1 MNYPTY
7 RLSAQTTSALAEAG
21 MSPLDVES
29 LVLRAVMED
38 IGSGVDV
45 TTMATV
51 PVNQQGTLEFVA
63 RADGVVAGGYI
74 AAAVFDVVC
83 GDDRSVSFE
92 VMDGQ
97 RVVAGQLIMSVIGR
111 THDLLRA
118 ERPALNFLS
127 HLSGIAT
134 LTAHW
139 VDAIAGSSAAIR
151 DTRKTTP
158 GMREM
163 EKYAERAGGGLNHR
177 MNLADAALVKDN
189 HVLAT
194 GGVAEAFAAVRDF
207 DPDIPVEVEV
217 DDLAQLDEALE
228 AGADLVLVDNFT
240 LEDMAEAVRRSVGR
254 ARLEASGGLTLDRAP
269 AVAATGV
276 DYLAVGALTHSA
288 PVLDI
293 GADLSADLSADLR
306 VNDQD

>member
-1 MNYPTY
+1 MSYPTY
-7 RLSAQTTSALAEAG
+7 RLSASTTSALAESG

-38 IGSGVDV
+38 IGGGVDV

-51 PVNQQGTLEFVA
+51 PDDQQGVLEFVA
-63 RADGVVAGGYI
+63 RADGVVAGGHI
-74 AAAVFDVVC
+74 SAAVFDVVC
-83 GDDRSVSFE
+83 GDHRSISFE
-92 VMDGQ
+92 VADGQ
-97 RVVAGQLIMSVIGR
+97 RVVAGQRIMSVIGR

-118 ERPALNFLS
+118 ERPALNLLS

-134 LTAHW
+134 LTARW
-139 VDAIAGSSAAIR
+139 VAAVAGSSAAIR

-163 EKYAERAGGGLNHR
+163 EKYAVRTGGGQNHR

-189 HVLAT
+189 HVLAV
-194 GGVAEAFAAVRDF
+194 GGVAEAFAAVRAF
-207 DPDIPVEVEV
+207 DPGIPLEVEV
-217 DDLAQLDEALE
+217 DDLAQFDEALE
-228 AGADLVLVDNFT
+228 AGADLVLIDNFT
-240 LEDMAEAVRRSVGR
+240 LEDMAEAVRRSAGR
-254 ARLEASGGLTLDRAP
+254 ARLEASGGLALDRAP

-293 GADLSADLSADLR
+293 GADLTVLEAS
-306 VNDQD
+306 DQD